1 MSDYEDI
8 QKKRDIIVGIF
19 VLLAVL
25 ALFWMVFKFGDLPVV
40 VSKFRSYEVTVQ
52 FPTAAGV
59 QENTPVRFCGYQV
72 ARVTKIKPPKI
83 LRDLKTGRFYHQTV
97 VVIDIDKRYN
107 NIPADVEVKLMTR
120 GLGSSYIDLRVPPFD
135 EKEPQNN
142 FLRSGS
148 VMQGSTGITS
158 EFFPEESQKKLE
170 ELVKGLSAF
179 VKNANDILG
188 NEGNKENI
196 KSTLANLSEATK
208 QSVETLK
215 KIQEFTASGNAA
227 FEQLSGALAE
237 LRTVMEKVNS
247 GEGTAARLVNDGK
260 LYEELLETTY
270 QLKALVEE
278 MKSFITQSKDKGVP
292 IKLK

>member
-59 QENTPVRFCGYQV
+59 EKNTPVKFCGYQV
-72 ARVTKIKPPKI
+72 GRVTEIKPPKI
-83 LRDLKTGRFYHQTV
+83 LRDLKTGHFYHQTV

-107 NIPADVEVKLMTR
+107 NIPADIDVKLMSR
-120 GLGSSYIDLRVPPFD
+120 GLGSSYIDLKVPPFD
-135 EKEPQNN
+135 EKEPQDR

-170 ELVKGLSAF
+170 ELVKGLSTF

-188 NEGNKENI
+188 SEANKENI
-196 KSTLANLSEATK
+196 KSTLANLSEGTK
-208 QSVETLK
+208 QSIETLK

-227 FEQLSGALAE
+227 FEQLSGVLAE
-237 LRTVMEKVNS
+237 LRAVLEKVDS
-247 GEGTAARLVNDGK
+247 GEGTAAKLVNDGR
-260 LYEELLETTY
+260 LYEELLQTTC

-278 MKSFITQSKDKGVP
+278 MKSFVAQSKDKGVP